1 MELKD
6 ESDFNSVLKLIKE
19 GKNNLVRQANTI
31 LIDTYWNVG
40 AYLSKKVKSSEW
52 GKGVVKELA
61 LYIKSKDPQIKGFN
75 ASNMWRMKD

>member
-6 ESDFNSVLKLIKE
+6 ESDFNSVLKLIIE

-40 AYLSKKVKSSEW
+40 AYLSKKVKSS
-52 GKGVVKELA
+52 
-61 LYIKSKDPQIKGFN
+61 
-75 ASNMWRMKD
+75 